1 MSLRRLLVIG
11 LGICAAV
18 LAYFLRDAINDNLI
32 VPAAYLWWRIE
43 IYFKTFPEDIWFR
56 LAAVIVSLIAY
67 ATLFGGNQSS
77 SDDARRDV
85 QLLPGP
91 VEELNVWLRQ
101 SRHRSYYR
109 RLVARKLA
117 RLAQA
122 FFLQRDKKNEGAL
135 KRLDW
140 DPSIAVE
147 SYFRYGLKGS
157 LGPGGYTEHE
167 ANLLSTVE
175 YLEKEIGD
183 RDDAN

>member
-11 LGICAAV
+11 LGVFAAV
-18 LAYFLRDAINDNLI
+18 LAYFLRDAINDTVI

-43 IYFKTFPEDIWFR
+43 MYFNTFPEDIWFR

-77 SDDARRDV
+77 SDAARRDV
-85 QLLPGP
+85 RLLPGP

-122 FFLQRDKKNEGAL
+122 FFLQRDKNNEGAL

-140 DPSIAVE
+140 DPSTAVE
-147 SYFRYGLKGS
+147 SYFRHGLKGS
-157 LGPGGYTEHE
+157 LGAGGYPEHE